1 MASDPTA
8 PAAGGSA
15 GHAPINNNHTSTP
28 SPLSSSSQLPTSTA
42 TATTPR
48 STSSQPDLI
57 ESTAGPSQPPPV
69 VDIRDLLRRLWPQ
82 TPNHAVDDVT
92 PDEISEAVAHFF
104 TDRIDDV
111 QTGALLMCLHFTG
124 LDRHPAV
131 LSQCA
136 QKMLGAAAQVDSALL
151 RQVVETR
158 GRKEGGYQGGF
169 VCHCCACLVLSCLL
183 SSLLTNTTQLPV

>member
-8 PAAGGSA
+8 PSAAGGA
-15 GHAPINNNHTSTP
+15 GHTHINQSSAPP
-28 SPLSSSSQLPTSTA
+28 PPPPPLSSSSPLPAA
-42 TATTPR
+42 TATISQR
-48 STSSQPDLI
+48 SGSQPDLI
-57 ESTAGPSQPPPV
+57 ESTVGPSQPPPV
-69 VDIRDLLRRLWPQ
+69 VDIKDLLRRLWPQ
-82 TPNHAVDDVT
+82 TPNHAVDVT

-124 LDRHPAV
+124 LDRDPAV

-151 RQVVETR
+151 RSVVATR
-158 GRKEGGYQGGF
+158 GRKEGAYEGGF
-169 VCHCCACLVLSCLL
+169 VRFTVLSCRTR
-183 SSLLTNTTQLPV
+183 SNIC